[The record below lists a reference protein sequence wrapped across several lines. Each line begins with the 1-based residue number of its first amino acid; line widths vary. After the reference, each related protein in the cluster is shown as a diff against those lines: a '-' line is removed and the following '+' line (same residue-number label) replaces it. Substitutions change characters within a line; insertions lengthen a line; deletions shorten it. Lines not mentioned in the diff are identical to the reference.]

1 MIDNF
6 SEKLMVGLCYYVV
19 WNYTCLL
26 LSESTETFGSLIS
39 FGKSLLEWNEIILL
53 FILMPEAGL
62 ILYILPGFTLGSVQC
77 GMFSPKH
84 MCFCPSLPNVV

>member
-6 SEKLMVGLCYYVV
+6 SEKLNVGLCYYVV

-26 LSESTETFGSLIS
+26 SESTETFGSPIS

-62 ILYILPGFTLGSVQC
+62 ILYILPGFTLGSVQSR
-77 GMFSPKH
+77 MFSPKH
-84 MCFCPSLPNVV
+84 MCFCPSLPTVV